1 MTTYESNTDVE
12 PVRVA
17 TYRHLRKAF
26 RRGWAIPVEPESS
39 LADLAGDRT
48 PPRTLDRGRT

>member
-1 MTTYESNTDVE
+1 MTKYESNADVE

-17 TYRHLRKAF
+17 TYRHIRKAF

-39 LADLAGDRT
+39 LADLASDRT
-48 PPRTLDRGRT
+48 LPRTHGAGRT